1 MLGTIFRAWGSILG
15 GYKPFLSIE
24 LTREC
29 PLTCPGC
36 YAYGDQHLGGEITL
50 RQVRDLKGQ
59 DLIDGVLNL
68 IRKHKPAHVSLVGG
82 EPLVRYRELDEL
94 LPQMAA
100 MGIHTQMVTSAV
112 RRIPPHWASIPR
124 LTITVSI
131 DGLQPEHDV
140 RRKPATYERILKNIV
155 GHQISVHCTL
165 THQQLVRDGYI
176 EEFLRFWSDQP
187 TTKRIWMS
195 LYTPQ
200 KGENSPERLTPED
213 RKKAIHDLLDLKPR
227 YSKLE
232 MGPGVTEF
240 YDNPPASPS
249 ECIFARLS
257 TCVSADFE
265 KLITPCQF
273 GGNPD
278 CKNCGCIASAGMD
291 AVKRHQLPLGI
302 RVGDIFEASFKVG
315 AAIRHVRNVLTTKN
329 VSR

>member
-1 MLGTIFRAWGSILG
+1 MAMLGTIFRAWGNILG

-29 PLTCPGC
+29 PLKCPGC

-50 RQVRDLKGQ
+50 REVQDSKGQ
-59 DLIDGVLNL
+59 ELIDGVLRL

-82 EPLVRYRELDEL
+82 EPLVRYRELDVL
-94 LPQMAA
+94 LPKMAA
-100 MGIHTQMVTSAV
+100 MRIQTQLVTSAV
-112 RRIPPHWASIPR
+112 RRIPPNWASIPG
-124 LTITVSI
+124 LAISVSI

-176 EEFLRFWSDQP
+176 EEFLKFWSGQT
-187 TTKRIWMS
+187 TTKRIWIS

-200 KGENSPERLTPED
+200 KGENSPERLTTED
-213 RKKAIHDLLDLKPR
+213 RKKAIHDLLELKPK
-227 YSKLE
+227 YPKLE
-232 MGPGVTEF
+232 MGRGVTEF
-240 YDNPPASPS
+240 YDNPPDSPS

-291 AVKRHQLPLGI
+291 AVKRHQLPIGI
-302 RVGDIFEASFKVG
+302 RVGDIFDASFKVG
-315 AAIRHVRNVLTTKN
+315 AIVKQIRNIL
-329 VSR
+329 

>member
-1 MLGTIFRAWGSILG
+1 MIGTIFRAWSRILG

-29 PLTCPGC
+29 PLACPGC

-82 EPLVRYRELDEL
+82 EPLVRFRELDVL
-94 LPQMAA
+94 LPKMSA
-100 MGIHTQMVTSAV
+100 MGIQTQLVTSAV
-112 RRIPPHWASIPR
+112 RRIPPHWASIPG
-124 LTITVSI
+124 LGISVSI

-140 RRKPATYERILKNIV
+140 RRKPATYERILNNIV

-165 THQQLVRDGYI
+165 TRQQLVRDGYI
-176 EEFLRFWSDQP
+176 EDFVKFWSDQP

-200 KGENSPERLTPED
+200 KGEDSAERLTPED
-213 RKKAIHDLLDLKPR
+213 RKKAIHDLLQLKPK
-227 YSKLE
+227 YSKLD
-232 MGPGVTEF
+232 MGRGVTEF
-240 YDNPPASPS
+240 YDNPPDSPS

-291 AVKRHQLPLGI
+291 AVKRHQLPIGI
-302 RVGDIFEASFKVG
+302 RVGDIFDASFKVG
-315 AAIRHVRNVLTTKN
+315 AVVKHIRNVF
-329 VSR
+329 